1 MLFVVLT
8 ELTEVKF
15 NGVIRQLTKL
25 YINKIEKVLRT
36 IIVLEEDQDVGY
48 IVSIFETMI
57 VDAPLKRDI
66 FDLSAM
72 RNILISEEQA
82 SKMNLTESLSGT
94 TILDLANQ

>member
-1 MLFVVLT
+1 MVEIINKGSALTNEEAQERLYIMLFVVLT

-25 YINKIEKVLRT
+25 FINKIEKVLRT
-36 IIVLEEDQDVGY
+36 IITLEEDQDVGY

-57 VDAPLKRDI
+57 VDHPLKRDI

-72 RNILISEEQA
+72 RNILISEE
-82 SKMNLTESLSGT
+82 
-94 TILDLANQ
+94 